1 MLLLL
6 PLLPSQLPPVGRTE
20 RGLGRRGRAVN
31 ARIIITA
38 NAEAEIAPPAHPSL
52 RPRRSHRIIIQMAAI
67 FGHDGVP
74 NRGQMPSLLID
85 AHAVGTCSSTPSLL
99 SIHITIFLLPG
110 SLLPLLPLRRLH
122 LGLSMLLLLHLLV
135 PLSLHPTLP
144 GQKLLQALGLL
155 PSNFSEGILGKFLPQ
170 ELLLQA
176 EEIELVFVVVVVI
189 GHLGSVK

>member
-1 MLLLL
+1 M
-6 PLLPSQLPPVGRTE
+6 
-20 RGLGRRGRAVN
+20 
-31 ARIIITA
+31 IIHMGA
-38 NAEAEIAPPAHPSL
+38 
-52 RPRRSHRIIIQMAAI
+52 II
-67 FGHDGVP
+67 GHDGVP

-99 SIHITIFLLPG
+99 PIHIIIFLLPG
-110 SLLPLLPLRRLH
+110 SLLPLRRLH